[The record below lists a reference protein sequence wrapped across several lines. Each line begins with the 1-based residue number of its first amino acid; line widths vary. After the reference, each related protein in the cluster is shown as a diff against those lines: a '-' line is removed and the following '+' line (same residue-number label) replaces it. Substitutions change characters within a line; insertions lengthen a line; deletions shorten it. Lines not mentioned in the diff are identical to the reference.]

1 MRQNQN
7 VLWAD
12 PLLLDQ
18 PTKPLDQSS
27 PLFHRVLSDR
37 QMWQLPVPNGIADL
51 VPVTLVLDQPLLLQR
66 GDISELLG
74 RKMNRRPGKATE
86 EDVKG
91 CLDDRPRVSE
101 ALRHYLGTSTHEVET
116 QRFPVWPPSPQVVLG
131 IIVKDVEVG
140 LSTFL

>member
-37 QMWQLPVPNGIADL
+37 QMRQLPVPNGIADL
-51 VPVTLVLDQPLLLQR
+51 VPVTLSSISLFSSNVVISPNSLVGRLTGDSAKRPKRTLK
-66 GDISELLG
+66 DISMIALVFRKHLVITCERAPTRFSPSDFQFG
-74 RKMNRRPGKATE
+74 RR
-86 EDVKG
+86 
-91 CLDDRPRVSE
+91 LPR
-101 ALRHYLGTSTHEVET
+101 
-116 QRFPVWPPSPQVVLG
+116 
-131 IIVKDVEVG
+131 
-140 LSTFL
+140 

>member
-18 PTKPLDQSS
+18 PTKSLDQSS
-27 PLFHRVLSDR
+27 LLFHRILSDR
-37 QMWQLPVPNGIADL
+37 QMRQLPVPNGVADL
-51 VPVTLVLDQPLLLQR
+51 VPVTLVLDQPFLLQR

-74 RKMNRRPGKATE
+74 RKLNRRLGKATE

-91 CLDDRPRVSE
+91 CLNDRPRVSE
-101 ALRHYLGTSTHEVET
+101 ALRHYLVE
-116 QRFPVWPPSPQVVLG
+116 
-131 IIVKDVEVG
+131 
-140 LSTFL
+140 LSAQD